1 MMTLHTIDSPSMAA
15 HHVGAL
21 PRPSALRTVTVAV
34 RSALQWRLLLW
45 WLLLLALPT
54 FVASLPM
61 WQMLGEYLDHSIYA
75 PRLAEAL
82 DGLAVADLMTGAREH
97 YASALGAGAIV
108 AALLTLLLSPLLASM
123 TLAAARARDRLGFL
137 PLLANAAQGY
147 GRMLRMLLVAIVP
160 LGIAGL
166 LSGVAVYLSGKTA
179 ETALLENDAVH
190 ASHLALGI
198 SAVLLLFAHATIDNG
213 RALLGNDRR
222 RRSAWLAWWHGW
234 QLLVRR
240 PLAVLGTYF
249 VISAL
254 GLALAALIALARMHV
269 PALGGGGTL
278 GAIILAQL
286 GVLVLGW
293 TRSARLFA
301 LMALARDKRVWIAP
315 NA

>member
-1 MMTLHTIDSPSMAA
+1 MSLHTLDTPSMAP
-15 HHVGAL
+15 HHAGNL
-21 PRPSALRTVTVAV
+21 RRPTALRTVVAAI

-61 WQMLGEYLDHSIYA
+61 WQMLGDSLDHSIYA
-75 PRLAEAL
+75 PRLAQAL
-82 DGLAVADLMTGAREH
+82 DGLAVSDLMTGAREH

-137 PLLANAAQGY
+137 PLLASGAQGY
-147 GRMLRMLLVAIVP
+147 GRMLRMLIVAIVP
-160 LGIAGL
+160 LGIAAVL
-166 LSGVAVYLSGKTA
+166 AGVVTHLASKSA
-179 ETALLENDAVH
+179 ETALLEGDAVH
-190 ASHLALGI
+190 ASHVALGI
-198 SAVLLLFAHATIDNG
+198 SAVLLLLAHATVDNG

-222 RRSAWLAWWHGW
+222 RRSAWLAWWHGSK
-234 QLLVRR
+234 LLVRR

-249 VISAL
+249 ITTAL
-254 GLALAALIALARMHV
+254 GLAAASLIALARLHV

-278 GAIILAQL
+278 GAIVLTQL

-315 NA
+315 HG